1 MAFGWHS
8 VDRAG
13 VASGQAPLAQPSG
26 PPAQR
31 WPPTWLSTP
40 TDPRQFAASESS
52 VRHRAL
58 CIVGSWRR
66 ASASQ
71 VLLTDGNPDL
81 LDRTRVNVKRN
92 LDSSD
97 RAAVKVQRS
106 RGASRPTRRCSR
118 ASLWCWRATSSTSPL
133 RGDRWL
139 PAFASCSGQRRGR
152 CSSPRQ
158 ATRRRRPSR
167 ASQASRRAPRVPA
180 CALTASSG
188 WATARPCSSA
198 RGEGAR
204 CGC

>member
-58 CIVGSWRR
+58 CIVAARLGITGAAHRWQPRPSRPHACQCEAQPRLFGSRGGQG
-66 ASASQ
+66 ASAH
-71 VLLTDGNPDL
+71 VE
-81 LDRTRVNVKRN
+81 
-92 LDSSD
+92 
-97 RAAVKVQRS
+97 RAGRLAAAAGLRC
-106 RGASRPTRRCSR
+106 GAGERRPLPVRCV
-118 ASLWCWRATSSTSPL
+118 ATA
-133 RGDRWL
+133 RWL

-167 ASQASRRAPRVPA
+167 ASQASRRAPRMPA